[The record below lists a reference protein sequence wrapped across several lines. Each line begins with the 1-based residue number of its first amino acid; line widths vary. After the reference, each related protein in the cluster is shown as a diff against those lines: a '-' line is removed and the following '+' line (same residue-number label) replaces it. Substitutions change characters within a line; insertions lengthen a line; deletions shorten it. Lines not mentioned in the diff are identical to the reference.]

1 MTKSNFEIDDILESI
16 KQQRDEINLQLHLAK
31 AEVRDEWE
39 KNERKLDQLK
49 NRMNAVRH
57 EMGDASGDILAA
69 LKITAEEIKNGYDRI
84 RKVL

>member
-1 MTKSNFEIDDILESI
+1 MTKSFYEIDDILESI

-39 KNERKLDQLK
+39 KTEHKLDQLK
-49 NRMNAVRH
+49 NKMDAVRH
-57 EMGDASGDILAA
+57 EMGDASGDVLAA
-69 LKITAEEIKNGYDRI
+69 LKITAEEIRNGYDRI